1 MRFLISKMPPLYLSV
16 GTGTVGDFLSNLV
29 YNYLKTVN
37 VEIAEKFERKYF
49 IQYDAM
55 DENGK
60 KITLEQVVK
69 QYYDK
74 LNWIVVLIW
83 VKVI

>member
-1 MRFLISKMPPLYLSV
+1 MPPLYLSV
-16 GTGTVGDFLSNLV
+16 GTGTVGDFLNNLV

>member
-1 MRFLISKMPPLYLSV
+1 MPPLYLSV
-16 GTGTVGDFLSNLV
+16 GNGTVGDFLSNLV

>member
-1 MRFLISKMPPLYLSV
+1 MPPLYLSV